1 MRTVRATRYVTPL
14 REGGSMPGL
23 VEADDDGLY
32 VLKFHGA
39 AQGPRVLVAEI
50 VAGEIGRALGLTIPE
65 LVLIELDPRL
75 GAAEPD
81 TEVRELIERSGGV
94 NLGVDF
100 LPGALP
106 YRPAVGPV
114 PDGRSSADTVWFD
127 ALVTNPDRTF
137 YNPNILVWH
146 KRDWL
151 IDHGAALYI
160 HYTWRDPAAH
170 ARQAFERI
178 GEHILLPHAE
188 SIRQADERLAP
199 QLTPDF
205 LRSIIELVPEV
216 WLADERSSRDI
227 GGPDVQRQAYLDY
240 LIARLAA
247 PRAWVEEAERAR
259 LAVQAAGP
267 GGPGVGRARDAART
281 TGVA

>member
-1 MRTVRATRYVTPL
+1 
-14 REGGSMPGL
+14 MPGL

-39 AQGPRVLVAEI
+39 AQGPRVLVSEI
-50 VAGEIGRALGLTIPE
+50 IAGEIGRALALIIPE

-106 YRPAVGPV
+106 YRPAVGTV
-114 PDGRSSADTVWFD
+114 PDGRSAANVVWFD

-137 YNPNILVWH
+137 RNPNILVWH

-160 HYTWRDPAAH
+160 HYTWRDPATH
-170 ARQAFERI
+170 ARQPFERI
-178 GEHILLPHAE
+178 AEHILLPHAD
-188 SIRQADERLAP
+188 SIHDADERLAP
-199 QLTPDF
+199 QLTPEL
-205 LRSIIELVPEV
+205 LRSIVELVPEV
-216 WLADERSSRDI
+216 WLADEHSSRDI
-227 GGPDVQRQAYLDY
+227 GGPDIQRQAYLDY
-240 LIARLAA
+240 LTTRLAA
-247 PRAWVEEAERAR
+247 PRAWVDEAERAR
-259 LAVQAAGP
+259 ETARADGASGA
-267 GGPGVGRARDAART
+267 GVGRARDAARNT
-281 TGVA
+281 EASGRG